1 MTAGFFSLSL
11 FLSIPP
17 FPIGCLLFHPQVA
30 AGDNDSRGLNHK
42 KGLTKRFGKK
52 ERKKCLY
59 KKERRRWWRRKR
71 RSRPLLARAHQRW
84 WDLWKIYS
92 THQENPRCDPPSH
105 ILLFFSSSFF
115 LFIIFSFLFSSSPRT
130 ACCTYHSSRPIYNND
145 CPLVWILWRW
155 IDIKVDGGRR
165 VTFLLLWNTDPVRCC
180 CCSAKKK
187 DSSHVEW
194 LHCIGTAYIGMI
206 DQIGYSTDRRRYG
219 LFWESELVASTQVG
233 GRITINKI
241 SSETKKKATSIH
253 NNFRNNYS
261 GICSLDEA
269 PSPPYI
275 THTLLSL
282 LRLDCLEYIDST
294 GPRYNMARNRSSTLE
309 IASSFDAI
317 SHFASTNI
325 LERTG
330 MQLRD
335 SCDLFE
341 GTLSLVK
348 HLAPTKTLA

>member
-180 CCSAKKK
+180 CCSAKKR

-241 SSETKKKATSIH
+241 SSETKKK
-253 NNFRNNYS
+253 
-261 GICSLDEA
+261 
-269 PSPPYI
+269 PPA
-275 THTLLSL
+275 
-282 LRLDCLEYIDST
+282 ST
-294 GPRYNMARNRSSTLE
+294 TTLE
-309 IASSFDAI
+309 TTIVASALLMRHHPLLILRILCYLYYDWIVWNIWIQRGLVIIWLAI
-317 SHFASTNI
+317 VHQ
-325 LERTG
+325 RW
-330 MQLRD
+330 
-335 SCDLFE
+335 
-341 GTLSLVK
+341 
-348 HLAPTKTLA
+348 